1 MYDGSDNLIMRF
13 AYADGRMP
21 LAMTQGGSTYY
32 PTYDQVGS
40 LRLVADASGSVVKK
54 IEYDSFGNIIN
65 DTAPSFKAPFGFAG
79 GLHDRDTGLI
89 RFGAR
94 DYDPDVGRW
103 TAKDP
108 LLFAGG
114 DVDLYGYCLNNP
126 VNFVDPD
133 GNMV

>member
-1 MYDGSDNLIMRF
+1 
-13 AYADGRMP
+13 
-21 LAMTQGGSTYY
+21 
-32 PTYDQVGS
+32 
-40 LRLVADASGSVVKK
+40 
-54 IEYDSFGNIIN
+54 
-65 DTAPSFKAPFGFAG
+65 
-79 GLHDRDTGLI
+79 
-89 RFGAR
+89 AR

-133 GNMV
+133 GNMVFGSPQPNIPTYVLRGSRGDVRGSRGAVRDILTFVLTCAIKPPCHAKPA